1 MQDRRENEAD
11 APCSSYTEYPREL
24 RARRPTR
31 VCYVGRLAAGCRLI
45 PLRDLSASIGELLKS
60 PVGELLSVAQR
71 QRDRTA
77 GSAAGCATVPYCA
90 QISRKGRNEALAP
103 AIPASSWPLFVP
115 VNAGF
120 QMATLG
126 LSSRVSA
133 GSTCS
138 VDDPLDN
145 AVAESF
151 FATPHTEP
159 LDRHS
164 WPTRQGLETAIFE
177 YIEVFYNHWRR
188 HSALSYLS
196 PVEFER
202 RHAFRDRE

>member
-103 AIPASSWPLFVP
+103 AIPASSWLLFVAWMR
-115 VNAGF
+115 VFKWRRWGCRAGR
-120 QMATLG
+120 ALG
-126 LSSRVSA
+126 RRAQLMILLTMPWPRAFSQSRTPSRW
-133 GSTCS
+133 T
-138 VDDPLDN
+138 
-145 AVAESF
+145 
-151 FATPHTEP
+151 ATPGRP
-159 LDRHS
+159 AR
-164 WPTRQGLETAIFE
+164 G
-177 YIEVFYNHWRR
+177 
-188 HSALSYLS
+188 
-196 PVEFER
+196 
-202 RHAFRDRE
+202 